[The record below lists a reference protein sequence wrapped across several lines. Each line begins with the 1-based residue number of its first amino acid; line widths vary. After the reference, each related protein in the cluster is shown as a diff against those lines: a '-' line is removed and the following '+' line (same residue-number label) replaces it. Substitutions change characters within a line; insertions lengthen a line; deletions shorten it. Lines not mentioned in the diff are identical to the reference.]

1 MERLNDNE
9 VKEVARMQELITKYE
24 NVIVSLFLM
33 AKSGK
38 DLNLLKTCNTDID
51 PEINFLWRWIKERKD
66 KE

>member
-24 NVIVSLFLM
+24 NVIMSLYVM

-38 DLNLLKTCNTDID
+38 DINMLRTCNTEID
-51 PEINFLWRWIKERKD
+51 KEINYLWRWVKERKD